1 MYHHEM
7 VGTNS
12 RLDALQA
19 AVLRVKLPHLESWAE
34 ARRRNAALYD
44 EMLADV
50 DGVQT
55 PVTLPG
61 NHHVYNQYTLK
72 AERRDELRTFLSE
85 RGIGNGLYYPL
96 GLHLQECFTSLGGR
110 EGDLPVTE
118 RLTREVVS
126 LPIFPELTEDQL
138 TEVGEGVRAFYGG

>member
-19 AVLRVKLPHLESWAE
+19 AVLRVKLKHLDGWTRL
-34 ARRRNAALYD
+34 RRRNAALYD
-44 EMLADV
+44 EVLAGV
-50 DGVQT
+50 DGVRT
-55 PVTLPG
+55 PVALP
-61 NHHVYNQYTLK
+61 HQLHVYNQYTLRVD
-72 AERRDELRTFLSE
+72 RRDELRAFLTE

-96 GLHLQECFTSLGGR
+96 GLHLQPCFASLGGR
-110 EGDLPVTE
+110 EGDLPNTE

-126 LPIFPELTEDQL
+126 LPIFPELREGQIM
-138 TEVGEGVRAFYGG
+138 EVAESIRSFYAS

>member
-19 AVLRVKLPHLESWAE
+19 AVLRVKLPYLEGWAE
-34 ARRRNAALYD
+34 GRRRNAALYD
-44 EMLADV
+44 QILTGVE
-50 DGVQT
+50 GVQT

-72 AERRDELRTFLSE
+72 VERRDELRSFLTE
-85 RGIGNGLYYPL
+85 KGIGNGLYYPL
-96 GLHLQECFTSLGGR
+96 GLHLQECFAGLGGR

-118 RLTREVVS
+118 ALTRKVVS
-126 LPIFPELTEDQL
+126 LPIFPELTEGQV
-138 TEVGEGVRAFYGG
+138 TEVGEAVRAFCS